1 MFNSC
6 ETEKKTN
13 NLLYIVIVFLLI
25 IIAILAFFIGK
36 NSTGDKISNGG
47 ENKTGTS
54 ATNTNA
60 GKDITVTIID
70 DKRCENCGTSD
81 IVSQLKQLP
90 FFKASTF
97 VEKDFSDSGMED
109 YVKNNE
115 IKYLPAVILSTNK
128 IDDNGEIQQYL
139 KELKDKQYSL
149 EIGSHYDP
157 LAKRSANGFLLL
169 DKETLKKIKENTY
182 LKGNKDAKVSW
193 IEYSDLECPFCAK
206 LHNSDVPSSIES
218 TYGDKVNKYFN
229 SFPLEFHQNAMDGAR
244 IVECLGEQ
252 KGSDAYYSLIEK
264 AYKDEKSAKDYLIAE
279 AIKLGAN
286 KETLE
291 KCVTDGKFD
300 TKIKQQLKDG
310 SEIFGITGTPG
321 SILINNET
329 GEYELISGA
338 YPFESFK
345 VAIDKLLK

>member
-25 IIAILAFFIGK
+25 IIAILAFFIWK
-36 NSTGDKISNGG
+36 NSTWDNGVDWV
-47 ENKTGTS
+47 ENKTWTS
-54 ATNTNA
+54 STDTNKWKGVT
-60 GKDITVTIID
+60 ITIID
-70 DKRCENCGTSD
+70 DKRCENCWTSE

-97 VEKDFSDSGMED
+97 VEKDYSDAWIGD

-128 IDDNGEIQQYL
+128 IDDGWEIQQYL

-149 EIGSHYDP
+149 EIWSHYDP
-157 LAKRSANGFLLL
+157 LAKRSANWFLLL
-169 DKETLKKIKENTY
+169 DKEILKKIKENTF
-182 LKGNKDAKVSW
+182 LKWNKDAKVSW

-218 TYGDKVNKYFN
+218 TYWDKVNKYFN
-229 SFPLEFHQNAMDGAR
+229 SFPLEFHKNAMDWAR
-244 IVECLGEQ
+244 VIECLWEQ
-252 KGSDAYYSLIEK
+252 KWSNWYYSLVEK
-264 AYKDEKSAKDYLIAE
+264 SYKDEKSDKDYLIAE
-279 AIKLGAN
+279 AVKLWAN
-286 KETLE
+286 KDTLT
-291 KCVTDGKFD
+291 KCISDWKFD
-300 TKIKQQLKDG
+300 AKIKQQLKDW
-310 SEIFGITGTPG
+310 SEIFWITWTPG

-329 GEYELISGA
+329 WEYELISWA